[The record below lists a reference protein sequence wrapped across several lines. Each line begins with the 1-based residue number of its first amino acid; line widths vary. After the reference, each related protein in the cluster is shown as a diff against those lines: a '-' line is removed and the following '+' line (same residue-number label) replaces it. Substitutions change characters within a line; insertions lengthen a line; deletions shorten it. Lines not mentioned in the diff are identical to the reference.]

1 MKYTRACELPA
12 PHACAWLRSSNA
24 SVATLRDLGVIS
36 VIRVIRVTRVIRVI
50 SAISAIR
57 VIRVI
62 SAVRAISQPYGT
74 RSRTRVTSRPMNSN
88 D

>member
-24 SVATLRDLGVIS
+24 SVATLRDLGVI
-36 VIRVIRVTRVIRVI
+36 RVIRATRVI